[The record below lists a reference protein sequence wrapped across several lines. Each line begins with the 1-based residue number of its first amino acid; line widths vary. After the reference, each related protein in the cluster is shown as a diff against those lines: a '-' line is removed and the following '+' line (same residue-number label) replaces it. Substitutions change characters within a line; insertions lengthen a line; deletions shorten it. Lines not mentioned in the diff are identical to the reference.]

1 MYIQEQLKNS
11 AKRFLIRKHSA
22 IMVEFQNRG
31 NYPDLASVD
40 WKAAQQIVGV
50 NTILRH
56 LDPGHDE
63 QHGEERSKF
72 QIFQSWI

>member
-1 MYIQEQLKNS
+1 LKNS
-11 AKRFLIRKHSA
+11 AKRFLIRKHSN

-40 WKAAQQIVGV
+40 WKVAQQIVGM
-50 NTILRH
+50 NTILHH

-63 QHGEERSKF
+63 THGES
-72 QIFQSWI
+72 

>member
-1 MYIQEQLKNS
+1 MYKGTIENS
-11 AKRFLIRKHSA
+11 AKRFLIRKHSN

-40 WKAAQQIVGV
+40 WKVAQQIVGM
-50 NTILRH
+50 NTFLHH

-63 QHGEERSKF
+63 KHGES
-72 QIFQSWI
+72 